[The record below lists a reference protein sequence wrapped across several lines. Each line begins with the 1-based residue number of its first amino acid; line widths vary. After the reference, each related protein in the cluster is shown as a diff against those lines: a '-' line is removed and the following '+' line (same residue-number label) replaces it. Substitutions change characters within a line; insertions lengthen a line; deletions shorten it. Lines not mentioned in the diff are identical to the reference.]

1 MRVNFLLSNG
11 VTIEQKVMTALTETE
26 TVNAEEWN
34 VWAYRPT
41 NVITATLTAQSVTT
55 LQLSFTQITVVEGQ
69 QFGNTFG
76 TVTLSVNPT
85 IEGPEPTLEDSTTL
99 NVLQGDISTLTTN
112 LGTKVDEDLSGYT
125 TLTVV
130 DEDESYVYVYYNGGP
145 YKVSLQDWIDLI
157 DDQFDTFLQ
166 RLTALEGFVNQ
177 DVRTAS
183 NPSFNTPTVTSLNVG
198 NQTLTQTKVANYDTH
213 IASTT
218 NPHQVSKAQLA
229 LGNVDNTSDALKP
242 ISTATQE
249 ALNEKVDTV
258 ALGVTV
264 ATLVEGKVPSN
275 QLPSFV
281 DDVLEY
287 ADLTALNANADG
299 KGEETGKIYVTLD
312 TSKVYRWSGSQYIEI
327 SPSEVTSVNTRTGAI
342 TLSNSDVGLGNVTND
357 AQVTSVTGTAPIVS
371 SGGTTPSISID
382 EATQS
387 VKGAMSAA
395 DKTKLDGVATRA
407 NNYVHPNHSGDV
419 TSSGDGA
426 TTIAAKAVT
435 LTKMDDLASNSIIGN
450 DTAEA
455 GVPKALTAS
464 EVRTLINVADGAQVN
479 VDTNLGVGNKTS
491 TTLDVTSSTGTDATI
506 PQATTTEAGLLNG
519 TDKQKIDHLTVT
531 AATDLDDIR
540 TRVGQLSSAVVLRGT
555 WDPTTEV
562 FPGGGTAVAGDS
574 YIVIAT
580 DTVDGVAFTSG
591 DRIVALVN
599 NASTTVYAN
608 NWLKQDYTD
617 QVSSVNTKVGAVVL
631 DSTDIATNTSAFN
644 GKLGGTDNTVQKAL
658 DTLDDHTH
666 TEADITDLD
675 KYTQAE
681 VDGFLA
687 DKANTADLSSTIILY
702 PTTAA
707 SDISTYSRL
716 VDSIGDDDFDT
727 TAVNVPTGAVSGQ
740 NVLIASLAADAGLFI
755 GNPGVINISVVGK
768 IRKTAGGANQG
779 GEFYYEVYLRNTGG
793 TETLL
798 STSDTTRTVTAAT
811 YQEFFASALLNNGEF
826 TATDRIV
833 YKFYGNNVGGGD
845 PEFDFEF
852 GGDAPIRALLPLP
865 VNVTLQANKVFYDS
879 SQTNLVATNVQGAID
894 EIDGLL
900 EEGLTQVVVV
910 KYTITDADDGTGGF
924 TYNRNAETGITGTF
938 DSGKFVFT
946 LPSSIEYD
954 TGGNRLSVKID
965 GDDGALKRLF
975 YGADDELTEPS
986 DSTFA
991 IDYAL
996 VDDDVLYA
1004 KLYQSLATVSLA
1016 IADGSVTESKLAPNA
1031 VTESK
1036 IAPSA
1041 VVEGKIASDAVTESK
1056 IAANAVTTAKI
1067 TDKNVTLAK
1076 IQDIAGLRVLGNDT
1090 GSSATAKELTVSETK
1105 TLLALNNV
1113 DNTSDANKPV
1123 SIAQAVEFHKTN
1135 NATKLYEP
1143 TNTTNSDLV
1152 LNLTNGL
1159 NDKVIITLKVPST
1172 LDDDTTTARLSID
1185 NGATFQHITNSALTN
1200 ALGSSLTNKTVR
1212 VQYDSGN
1219 ERFVVLATDEVAYS
1233 ALAGL
1238 NGKEDTITGALT
1250 SVIGV
1255 DLTADRV
1262 VVTDESGLLDVSTV
1276 TTTELGYLT
1285 GVTSGIQG
1293 QIDGLAL
1300 GEDNII
1306 EEVQA
1311 EGVALSITSKAV
1323 NVTRAS
1329 LGAGTG
1335 DADVAYYT
1343 TTIVGSDGS
1352 SNWVEETT
1360 GDWDGAFIA
1369 TKTVSGIVDT
1379 DRPLIDLDLS
1389 AATFATYEAL
1399 QTDYALIFR
1408 VEASDT
1414 NEMKFYASAEPVEDL
1429 VIAIKVVK

>member
-1 MRVNFLLSNG
+1 MILKPTTIYVDLNGDVLEQSRKSIYRYSDINEIRLVSPLAVQGSMLINFLLSNG
-11 VTIEQKVMTALTETE
+11 VTIEQRAMSPLSEKE
-26 TVNAEEWN
+26 TVNGEEWN
-34 VWAYRPT
+34 VWSYRPT
-41 NVITATLTAQSVTT
+41 NVITATLTALSVVT
-55 LQLSFTQITVVEGQ
+55 LQLSFTQVTIVDSRK
-69 QFGNTFG
+69 FGNTFG

-85 IEGPEPTLEDSTTL
+85 IEGPEPTLEDATAL
-99 NVLQGDISTLTTN
+99 NQLETDISNLTTA
-112 LGTKVDEDLSGYT
+112 LGAKVDEDLSGYS
-125 TLTVV
+125 TLQVI
-130 DEDESYVYVYYNGGP
+130 DEDETFVYVYYNGGS
-145 YKVSLQDWIDLI
+145 YKVSLQDWINLI

-177 DVRTAS
+177 DVRTGS

-213 IASTT
+213 IASTA
-218 NPHQVSKAQLA
+218 NPHQVSKAQVG

-242 ISTATQE
+242 ISTATQD
-249 ALNEKVDTV
+249 ALNLKVNTSL
-258 ALGVTV
+258 LGANNGV
-264 ATLVEGKVPSN
+264 ATLDGGGKVPAI

-281 DDVLEY
+281 EDVIEY
-287 ADLTALNANADG
+287 ANLAALVANADG
-299 KGEETGKIYVTLD
+299 KGEETGKIYVTID
-312 TSKVYRWSGSQYIEI
+312 TGKVYRWSGSQYIEI
-327 SPSEVTSVNTRTGAI
+327 SPSEVNGVKGDAEAVFRTGSVNI
-342 TLSNSDVGLGNVTND
+342 TKANIGLSNVTND

-371 SGGTTPSISID
+371 TGTTTPVISID

-395 DKTKLDGVATRA
+395 DKTKLDGVATGA

-419 TSSGDGA
+419 TSVGDGS
-426 TTIAAKAVT
+426 TTISAKAVT
-435 LTKMDDLASNSIIGN
+435 LAKMDDLAANSIIGN

-479 VDTNLGVGNKTS
+479 VDTNLGVANKTS
-491 TTLDVTSSTGTDATI
+491 TTLDITSSTGTSTTV
-506 PQATTTEAGLLNG
+506 PQASTTEAGLLNS

-555 WDPTTEV
+555 WDPTTGV
-562 FPGGGTAVAGDS
+562 FPGGGTAIAGDS
-574 YIVIAT
+574 YIVVAT
-580 DTVDGVAFTSG
+580 AIVDGVDFTSG

-631 DSTDIATNTSAFN
+631 DSTDIDTIVTSFD
-644 GKLGGTDNTVQKAL
+644 GKLSSADNTVQKAL
-658 DTLDDHTH
+658 DTLDDHVHDYSEITNTPAVLTAQTTLFDEPAFTGFLDTEPATTNVQDALKVFDTH
-666 TEADITDLD
+666 THVVAEITDLD
-675 KYTQAE
+675 A
-681 VDGFLA
+681 
-687 DKANTADLSSTIILY
+687 STV
-702 PTTAA
+702 
-707 SDISTYSRL
+707 TY
-716 VDSIGDDDFDT
+716 D
-727 TAVNVPTGAVSGQ
+727 
-740 NVLIASLAADAGLFI
+740 
-755 GNPGVINISVVGK
+755 
-768 IRKTAGGANQG
+768 
-779 GEFYYEVYLRNTGG
+779 NTG
-793 TETLL
+793 
-798 STSDTTRTVTAAT
+798 
-811 YQEFFASALLNNGEF
+811 Q
-826 TATDRIV
+826 
-833 YKFYGNNVGGGD
+833 
-845 PEFDFEF
+845 
-852 GGDAPIRALLPLP
+852 
-865 VNVTLQANKVFYDS
+865 
-879 SQTNLVATNVQGAID
+879 NLVATDVQAAIN
-894 EIDGLL
+894 EIDDLV

-910 KYTITDADDGTGGF
+910 KYTITQADDGTGGF
-924 TYNRNAETGITGTF
+924 TYNRNDETGLTGAKENGEF
-938 DSGKFVFT
+938 IFP
-946 LPSSIEYD
+946 LPSGITYT

-965 GDDGALKRLF
+965 GSDGALKRLF
-975 YGADDELTEPS
+975 FGADDELIEANS
-986 DSTFA
+986 GVFR
-991 IDYAL
+991 IDYAI
-996 VDDDVLYA
+996 VDNDVLYA
-1004 KLYQSLATVSLA
+1004 KLYQSLATVSLD
-1016 IADGSVTESKLAPNA
+1016 IADGSITESKIANGA
-1031 VTESK
+1031 VIESK

-1041 VVEGKIASDAVTESK
+1041 VVEGKIASNAVTESK

-1067 TDKNVTLAK
+1067 SDKNVTLAK

-1090 GSSATAKELTVSETK
+1090 SSAATAKELTVSETK

-1159 NDKVIITLKVPST
+1159 NDKVIITLKIPST

-1219 ERFVVLATDEVAYS
+1219 ERFVVLATDEVAYNALVGLDAKVTGPAS
-1233 ALAGL
+1233 AVNNQIAVFDGTT
-1238 NGKEDTITGALT
+1238 GKVIKDSGFTIAT
-1250 SVIGV
+1250 SVPAGAV
-1255 DLTADRV
+1255 F
-1262 VVTDESGLLDVSTV
+1262 TDT
-1276 TTTELGYLT
+1276 
-1285 GVTSGIQG
+1285 
-1293 QIDGLAL
+1293 

-1335 DADVAYYT
+1335 DADVFFFT
-1343 TTIVGSDGS
+1343 TTIVGSDGT
-1352 SNWVEETT
+1352 SNWVQATT
-1360 GDWDGAFIA
+1360 GDWEDAYIA
-1369 TKTVSGIVDT
+1369 TKTVTGIAAT

-1389 AATFATYEAL
+1389 GATFLTYEAL

-1408 VEASDT
+1408 VEASGT
-1414 NEMKFYASAEPVEDL
+1414 NEIKFYASEEPVEDL
-1429 VIAIKVVK
+1429 VIQIKVVR